1 MGYRVPREW
10 ATLAEG
16 QRGQVPWPGL
26 IGGRGRGSWRVTR
39 RLSVE
44 AVMSVVVMGGGW
56 RGGSHDHNVGVEEE
70 EEQEV
75 VMV

>member
-1 MGYRVPREW
+1 MGHTSRGS
-10 ATLAEG
+10 AGAGSLA
-16 QRGQVPWPGL
+16 GL